1 MLPVISRFKAPV
13 FTIQEI
19 EQASWFE
26 ILLFKSRLRFRNPQR
41 NLEDS
46 VNLFGD
52 KGYDK
57 RPFVNTLSRSHYLCE
72 EEAGLCFET
81 LYTTG
86 WKFYPEGWFKPAFA
100 SLRLTLTVHGV
111 LSTERDHFPDLLKP
125 EHAQAWIV
133 LKYQQRYQLYNEM
146 TLQKSGDDFELKF
159 HDPEWASRQ
168 AQQKDYLIESM
179 NINGI
184 PVFKARPEP
193 NIVEFFVPFSSEDI
207 LKFSF
212 RLQALNNKSIE
223 NKMDFVQKASAWVE
237 SIMQTLQLDI
247 ESTRLSREN

>member
-13 FTIQEI
+13 FSTQEI

-41 NLEDS
+41 NLEDG

-57 RPFVNTLSRSHYLCE
+57 RPFVNTLSRSHYLCDD
-72 EEAGLCFET
+72 EAGLCFET

-100 SLRLTLTVHGV
+100 ALRLTLTAHGV
-111 LSTERDHFPDLLKP
+111 VSSERDRFADLLKP
-125 EHAQAWIV
+125 EYARAWIL

-146 TLQKSGDDFELKF
+146 TLEKSGNDFELMF
-159 HDPEWASRQ
+159 HDPEWAGRQ
-168 AQQKDYLIESM
+168 AQQRDYLIEPL
-179 NINGI
+179 NINGVN
-184 PVFKARPEP
+184 VFKARPEP

-207 LKFSF
+207 LQFSF
-212 RLQALNNKSIE
+212 RLQALHNKHLE
-223 NKMDFVQKASAWVE
+223 NRMVFVQKASAWVE

-247 ESTRLSREN
+247 DAAKLSRE